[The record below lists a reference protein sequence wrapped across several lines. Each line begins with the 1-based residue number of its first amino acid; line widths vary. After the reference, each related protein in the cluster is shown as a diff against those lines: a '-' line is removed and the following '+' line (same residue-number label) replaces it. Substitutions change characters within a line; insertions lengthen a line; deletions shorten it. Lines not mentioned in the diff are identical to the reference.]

1 MRQLLS
7 APNQS
12 LSLYNK
18 NDFAENYSNPKG
30 IISYL
35 PDEYYSL

>member
-7 APNQS
+7 APNQA

-18 NDFAENYSNPKG
+18 NDFAVNYNNPKG
-30 IISYL
+30 IIFYL